1 MNRQLVSALA
11 LMCLASA
18 CGGGEPETPAAE
30 AHTDAPAAAAP
41 DPTMLP
47 TPQQNAVAATSVT
60 CDGQPYK
67 VAFNDF
73 SATLTYDDGTTQ
85 ELPVQPPTADSEP
98 GVTVYT
104 DNNISFSKSGGGEKP
119 ETIRFARGR
128 LAWQDCA
135 LTTT

>member
-1 MNRQLVSALA
+1 MNRRLVSALA

-18 CGGGEPETPAAE
+18 CGGGEPATPAAE
-30 AHTDAPAAAAP
+30 AHTEAPAAATP

-47 TPQQNAVAATSVT
+47 TPQQNAVAATGVT

-73 SATLTYDDGTTQ
+73 SATLTYDDGATQ
-85 ELPVQPPTADSEP
+85 ELPALPPTAGSEP

-104 DNNISFSKSGGGEKP
+104 DTKISFSKSGGGGTP

-128 LAWQDCA
+128 LAWQDCS
-135 LTTT
+135 TTAN

>member
-1 MNRQLVSALA
+1 MNRQLVAALA
-11 LMCLASA
+11 LTCLASA
-18 CGGGEPETPAAE
+18 CGGGDPQKSAAE
-30 AHTDAPAAAAP
+30 APAAATP

-47 TPQQNAVAATSVT
+47 TPQQNAVAATSVI

-85 ELPVQPPTADSEP
+85 ELPAQPPTADSAP

-104 DNNISFSKSGGGEKP
+104 DNNIAFSKSGGGEKA
-119 ETIRFARGR
+119 ETIRFSRGR
-128 LAWQDCA
+128 LAWQDCS
-135 LTTT
+135 TTAS